1 MQDLHQRTEGIVS
14 WYDFLTG
21 GMTAST
27 NPASYSTPGAHQGQV
42 ENMVNTGVAGLQN
55 RAAPQLN
62 AGPQDQFRNAQMQ
75 QMGQLQHIAG
85 GQQAGAGEL
94 AVQRQMQNALAGQ
107 QAMARIRGAGGG
119 GMLAASR
126 QGAALG
132 SSAAGMGQQAAMQ
145 DQMNA
150 QGLLANVAGQGRGQ
164 DIGFANSNAQLQQN
178 QMGMNDQAYQAFINS
193 LTGMDANQQA
203 AQVAAMQAA
212 TQRQG
217 LLGGLLS
224 TGGQVAGAAIMA
236 SDERLKTDISDAG
249 GEVDEMLDALKPYRY
264 RYKDEKFGQGAR
276 AGIMAQDLERSAA
289 GRRVVTET
297 ADGKML
303 DVNKALSAALAGV
316 ARVNER
322 LRKVEARG

>member
-1 MQDLHQRTEGIVS
+1 
-14 WYDFLTG
+14 
-21 GMTAST
+21 
-27 NPASYSTPGAHQGQV
+27 
-42 ENMVNTGVAGLQN
+42 
-55 RAAPQLN
+55 
-62 AGPQDQFRNAQMQ
+62 
-75 QMGQLQHIAG
+75 
-85 GQQAGAGEL
+85 
-94 AVQRQMQNALAGQ
+94 
-107 QAMARIRGAGGG
+107 
-119 GMLAASR
+119 MLAASR

-132 SSAAGMGQQAAMQ
+132 STAAGLGQQAAMQ
-145 DQMNA
+145 DQTNA
-150 QGLLANVAGQGRGQ
+150 YGLLNNTHGLMSNAMNQGRGQ
-164 DIGFANSNAQLQQN
+164 DIGFANSNAQLSQN
-178 QMGMNDQAYQAFINS
+178 QMGLNDQAVAQNQQAYQAFINS